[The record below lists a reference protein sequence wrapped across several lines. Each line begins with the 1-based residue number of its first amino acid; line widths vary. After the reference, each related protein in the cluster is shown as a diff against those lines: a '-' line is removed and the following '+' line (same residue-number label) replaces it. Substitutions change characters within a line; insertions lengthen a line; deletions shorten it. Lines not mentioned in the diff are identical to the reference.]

1 MRTLSGMPLDSSGQK
16 IDNRF
21 TPSRRE
27 GDRIDG
33 SKLET
38 PANPWDCHLAMKQ
51 GACSHTGTGGMAW
64 VVGLEAN
71 PYGLDPTTPPT
82 TDAVEV

>member
-38 PANPWDCHLAMKQ
+38 PAKSL
-51 GACSHTGTGGMAW
+51 
-64 VVGLEAN
+64 GLPPYDEAE
-71 PYGLDPTTPPT
+71 GQK
-82 TDAVEV
+82 